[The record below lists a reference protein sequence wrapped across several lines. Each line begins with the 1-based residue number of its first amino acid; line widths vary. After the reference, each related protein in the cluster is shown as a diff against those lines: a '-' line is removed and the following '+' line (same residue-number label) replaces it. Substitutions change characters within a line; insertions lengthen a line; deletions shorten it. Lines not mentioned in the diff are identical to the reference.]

1 MRALKLCF
9 IIFFLVLANLLG
21 RDSQRARASSSGPPA
36 SHTGAPGE
44 PTCATTG
51 CHGFNVNDG
60 PGTLTLTGL
69 PELGYALNEQY
80 DVTVTLTQAQRALFG
95 FEMTA
100 LDANGRAAGQWD
112 NLEPQRIELFNNR
125 VGANTRVYAG
135 HRQAGTVP
143 NGPNQSSWVLRWKAP
158 ATNIGRVT
166 FYVVGNAAN
175 GNGATSGDFIYTI
188 NRSITAF
195 VAAPQMVATVSAAS
209 FAPGALAGETIAALF
224 AQGGLSLATVA
235 ATTTPLPTELSGVKV
250 RVKDAANVERDARLF
265 FVSPQQI
272 NFLTPQGSSNGA
284 ATITVLRDGNPVGTG
299 TLNIE
304 AVAPGLFTANAN
316 GQGVAAAVLLR
327 VKADGS
333 QTIESITRFNSNT
346 NRVEAIPLDFGP
358 ETDRLFLILFGTGF
372 RSHSGLS
379 NVNCII
385 GGTSAPVDFAGAQGD
400 LAGLDQANIQLPRSL
415 AGRNATLDLAFRVD
429 GKAANTVQIA
439 VK

>member
-1 MRALKLCF
+1 MRVLKLSLICTF
-9 IIFFLVLANLLG
+9 VMLAAIGWHN
-21 RDSQRARASSSGPPA
+21 QRARASSSGPPA
-36 SHTGAPGE
+36 SHTGAPSE
-44 PTCATTG
+44 PTCAISG
-51 CHGFNVNDG
+51 CHGFTTNDG

-80 DVTVTLTQAQRALFG
+80 DVTVTLTQAQRALYG

-100 LDANGRAAGQWD
+100 IDANGRAAGQWD
-112 NLEPQRIELFNNR
+112 NLEPRRIDLVNNR

-135 HRQAGTVP
+135 HTQAGTAP

-188 NRSITAF
+188 NRSIPFF
-195 VAAPQMVATVSAAS
+195 VAAPQAVATVSAAS
-209 FAPGALAGETIAALF
+209 FAQGALAGETIAALF
-224 AQGGLSLATVA
+224 AQGGLSLVTVA
-235 ATTTPLPTELSGVKV
+235 ATTTPLPTVLSGVTV

-272 NFLTPQGSSNGA
+272 NFLTPQGTSNGT
-284 ATITVLRDGNPVGTG
+284 ATITVLRDNNPVGAG

-304 AVAPGLFTANAN
+304 TVAPGLFAANAN
-316 GQGVAAAVLLR
+316 GQGVAAAVVLR
-327 VKADGS
+327 VKPDGTQS
-333 QTIESITRFNSNT
+333 IEPIARFNAAA
-346 NRVEAIPLDFGP
+346 NRNEALPLDFGP
-358 ETDRLFLILFGTGF
+358 ESDRLFLILFGTGF
-372 RSHSGLS
+372 RLRSALG
-379 NVNCII
+379 NVNCTI
-385 GGTSAPVDFAGAQGD
+385 GGTNAAVDFAGAQGD

-415 AGRNATLDLAFRVD
+415 AGRNATLDLILRAD
-429 GKAANTVQIA
+429 GKAANTVQMA

>member
-1 MRALKLCF
+1 MRAFKLSLTCLF
-9 IIFFLVLANLLG
+9 IALAATCWL
-21 RDSQRARASSSGPPA
+21 QRARASSSGPPA
-36 SHTGAPGE
+36 SHTGAPSE

-60 PGTLTLTGL
+60 PGVLTLTGL

-80 DVTVTLTQAQRALFG
+80 DVTVTLSQAQRARFG
-95 FEMTA
+95 FQMTA
-100 LDANGRAAGQWD
+100 LDANGRAAGEWD
-112 NLEPQRIELFNNR
+112 NLEPNRIELLNNR
-125 VGANTRVYAG
+125 VGPNTRRYAG
-135 HRQAGTVP
+135 HTQAGTTP

-188 NRSITAF
+188 NRSISAF
-195 VAAPQMVATVSAAS
+195 VAAPQAVATVSAAS
-209 FAPGALAGETIAALF
+209 FAQGSLAGETIAALF
-224 AQGGLSLATVA
+224 AQGGLSFVTTA

-272 NFLTPQGSSNGA
+272 NFLTPQGTSNGT
-284 ATITVLRDGNPVGTG
+284 ATITVLRDNNPVGAG
-299 TLNIE
+299 TLNLE
-304 AVAPGLFTANAN
+304 TVAPGLFTANAN
-316 GQGVAAAVLLR
+316 GQGVAAAVVLR
-327 VKADGS
+327 VKADGA
-333 QTIESITRFNSNT
+333 QTIEPIARFNAAT
-346 NRVEAIPLDFGP
+346 NRNEALPIEFGP

-372 RSHSGLS
+372 RLHSGLG
-379 NVNCII
+379 NVNCTL
-385 GGTSAPVDFAGAQGD
+385 GGTNAPVDFAGAQGD

-415 AGRNATLDLAFRVD
+415 AGRNATLDLIFRVD
-429 GKAANTVQIA
+429 GKAANTVQIV